1 MATYATAA
9 DFEAYVEGWDTT
21 DAAALERLLGRAER
35 DIDGL
40 LGYHPII
47 AATGRKI
54 DPATLEDWEAEALA
68 RAVCAQAEH
77 RHLVTEPALAG
88 ATPTPG
94 LKRVKGPDFEKEYAV
109 SVAAPKAAP
118 YYGRKVRHEL
128 LPISHL
134 RHLNARA
141 VG

>member
-1 MATYATAA
+1 MATYATQA

-21 DAAALERLLGRAER
+21 DPAALERLLGRAER
-35 DIDGL
+35 DVDGL

-47 AATGRKI
+47 PATGRKL
-54 DPATLEDWEAEALA
+54 DPATLKDWEREALA

-88 ATPTPG
+88 ASPEPG

-109 SVAAPKAAP
+109 SVAKEAP
-118 YYGRKVRHEL
+118 YYGRKVRREL
-128 LPISHL
+128 AEISHL
-134 RHLNARA
+134 RNLRARA